1 MINAI
6 YLLICSA
13 SNWLFS
19 QYCAWDDTREI
30 NQGITIKHRH
40 QWVIRAVLAF
50 CVAGIIAN
58 AAMVS
63 WSVFG
68 VSLIG
73 IAFQFS
79 AMFRYYLNKR
89 RKLDWWY
96 ISNKNKYSWYDRV
109 FIWIGQVL
117 IFEPEPDLI
126 SMAHFNWAK
135 KSTMVGG
142 KVAYITEVL
151 ITIAAFVVAIK
162 LG

>member
-40 QWVIRAVLAF
+40 QWVIRAILAF

-68 VSLIG
+68 VSLVG

-89 RKLDWWY
+89 RKYDWWY
-96 ISNKNKYSWYDRV
+96 ISWSNWYDSV
-109 FIWIGQVL
+109 FITVAGWFIDNDNPDDPIGTLDYTNRVAEL
-117 IFEPEPDLI
+117 
-126 SMAHFNWAK
+126 
-135 KSTMVGG
+135 GG
-142 KVAYITEVL
+142 TIAYITEVL
-151 ITIAAFVVAIK
+151 ITIAAFVFAIK

>member
-6 YLLICSA
+6 YLLICSS

-30 NQGITIKHRH
+30 NQGVTIKHRH

-89 RKLDWWY
+89 RKYDWWY
-96 ISNKNKYSWYDRV
+96 ISWSNWYDSV
-109 FIWIGQVL
+109 FITVAGWFIDNDS
-117 IFEPEPDLI
+117 PDDPIETLDYTNRV
-126 SMAHFNWAK
+126 AEL
-135 KSTMVGG
+135 GG
-142 KVAYITEVL
+142 TIAYITEVL
-151 ITIAAFVVAIK
+151 ITIAAFAVAIK

>member
-30 NQGITIKHRH
+30 NQGVTIKHRH

-89 RKLDWWY
+89 RKYDWWY
-96 ISNKNKYSWYDRV
+96 ISWSNWYDSV
-109 FIWIGQVL
+109 FITVAGWFIDNDS
-117 IFEPEPDLI
+117 PDDPIETLDYTNRV
-126 SMAHFNWAK
+126 AEL
-135 KSTMVGG
+135 GG
-142 KVAYITEVL
+142 TIAYITEVL
-151 ITIAAFVVAIK
+151 ITIAAFAVAIK